1 MSKKVIVFIL
11 FFIVGLVGGLLL
23 SNLGDNDKN
32 ETKNVVSNTSNS
44 VSIVANTASNTT
56 SNTTETKN
64 VTSNNTTKKESK
76 TSNNEIS
83 NSVKNNK
90 TDNTQAKNTQK
101 DNNQTKNTDAGLSSY
116 KTVWQYPDS
125 NYPEQEFEVKSI
137 SDKEVKFDYTIDGI
151 TSFENVSAPI
161 NGNTA
166 NFDIKNEGD
175 WNIKGTITFSDNK
188 VVFNIKESSTE
199 NIPVNSTTFT
209 VKSNKSAY

>member
-1 MSKKVIVFIL
+1 MAFKIIAHIFLK
-11 FFIVGLVGGLLL
+11 GKLLGKRKRKSEQMVL
-23 SNLGDNDKN
+23 L
-32 ETKNVVSNTSNS
+32 
-44 VSIVANTASNTT
+44 
-56 SNTTETKN
+56 
-64 VTSNNTTKKESK
+64 
-76 TSNNEIS
+76 
-83 NSVKNNK
+83 
-90 TDNTQAKNTQK
+90 
-101 DNNQTKNTDAGLSSY
+101 TKNTDAGLSSY